1 MQVSQGRREITK
13 VRLRTTGVAALA
25 ALALVALPGVASADP
40 EVLQSTDQL
49 GLRFEKSS
57 TPQPEGQTTTITV
70 RGGDGKVVQTISE
83 PFKGGWL
90 SDAEAEVELRDIDQD
105 GRDDLLVQ
113 VDARVKDQKWA
124 IWHGVGSNP
133 KLSRVGVVDGHPESA
148 GPGLIKTV
156 TEQGT
161 FFYII
166 KGSALVTAPAPAA

>member
-57 TPQPEGQTTTITV
+57 TPQPEGATTTITV
-70 RGGDGKVVQTISE
+70 RTSDGKVVQTISE
-83 PFKGGWL
+83 PFKGWL
-90 SDAEAEVELRDIDQD
+90 NGAEVELRDIDQD

-113 VDARVKDQKWA
+113 VDARVKDGKWA
-124 IWHGVGSNP
+124 IWHASGSNP
-133 KLSRVGVVDGHPESA
+133 KLSRVGVVDGHPEPA
-148 GPGLIKTV
+148 GPGLIKTD

-161 FFYII
+161 FFYTI
-166 KGSALVTAPAPAA
+166 KGNALAIAPAPAA